1 MLILKGGFFF
11 STSLEFLGYQ
21 RFQSFGR
28 QKSWGIF
35 EFPTWD
41 FQTQTNQN
49 PVVFSPD
56 NKEIFSKVMKGAKWA
71 MGTMTMWGSFI
82 SNKETSRLMGNG
94 ITSTYPEF
102 FCHVFFPDPSKLT
115 SLWGPYPC
123 YTGSGRVYSSKLMIL
138 HVMNL
143 LSRKDPTPRKKGT
156 KKQIQEIQVHGSNL
170 YLILFALL
178 KRTWLKKKLIHPFPH
193 FAPWED
199 VAVPAPKARYAL
211 AMWLKDQGWYNNS
224 FPKNLLDTWVYPK
237 RLTRIPR
244 IQPTWGIDFSRVYGG
259 VYN

>member
-1 MLILKGGFFF
+1 MDFFFPRVWNFWDTKDSKVLAVKKVGGF
-11 STSLEFLGYQ
+11 LN
-21 RFQSFGR
+21 FQPGISKLKRIKIRWCFHPTIKKSFPR
-28 QKSWGIF
+28 SWKVQNELWVLWLCGVLS
-35 EFPTWD
+35 FPTKKLLDLWGME
-41 FQTQTNQN
+41 
-49 PVVFSPD
+49 SPLP
-56 NKEIFSKVMKGAKWA
+56 IRSFFA
-71 MGTMTMWGSFI
+71 M
-82 SNKETSRLMGNG
+82 
-94 ITSTYPEF
+94 F
-102 FCHVFFPDPSKLT
+102 FFLTPQKLT